1 MAVTKANT
9 QVKWNGGNN
18 DYTLTSGSAIS
29 GDAHTFYGSSV
40 MAMITLKADNT
51 GTPASGDTVD
61 FYLLYTTGDP
71 DGSSVEEYD
80 TVDHGMHIASLDTN
94 KDDPARKTVEIPVSA
109 LGFKV
114 YAKNNASSNSIKVSS
129 EVYETRVS

>member
-1 MAVTKANT
+1 MAVTKANI
-9 QVKWNGGNN
+9 QVTWDGGDS
-18 DYTLTSGSAIS
+18 DYTLTNGSVVS
-29 GDAHTFYGSSV
+29 SDAHTFDGSAV

-71 DGSSVEEYD
+71 DGSSAEEYD